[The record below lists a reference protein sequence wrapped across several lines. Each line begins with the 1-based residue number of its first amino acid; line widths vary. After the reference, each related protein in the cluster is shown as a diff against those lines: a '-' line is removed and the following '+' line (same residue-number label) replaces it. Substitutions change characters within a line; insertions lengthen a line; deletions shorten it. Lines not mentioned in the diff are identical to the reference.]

1 MTDILEMTDP
11 KYWKHVS
18 GAHNPAD
25 CASRGV
31 FPAELV
37 DHELWWEGPKWLKL
51 PPTQWPSQSHIA
63 QVTTPEE
70 EKEISLHIL
79 LEEELLPLFPL
90 DRYSN
95 YLRVKYVTAW
105 TF

>member
-1 MTDILEMTDP
+1 M
-11 KYWKHVS
+11 
-18 GAHNPAD
+18 
-25 CASRGV
+25 

-37 DHELWWEGPKWLKL
+37 DHELWWEGPTIIHDQLKLPPTQWLELPPTKWLKL
-51 PPTQWPSQSHIA
+51 LPTQWPSQSHVE

-70 EKEISLHIL
+70 EKEISLHTL

-95 YLRVKYVTAW
+95 YLRVKYVTA
-105 TF
+105 